1 MSRARITYW
10 VVFAATLAVYGA
22 MVGWTLPAI
31 SRDAGG
37 LVPFDMRPMG
47 YSVAEARAFLAAL
60 GAEGRALYLGPQ
72 HALDLVYPA
81 LLAVVLIGAVC
92 ALIGP
97 VSLRWGLALMALGGM
112 AADYLE
118 NARVGA
124 MLRHDGAITDAMIT
138 AASRAT
144 QVKAGLSTVVILAVC
159 AGLALA
165 AWKKWRKT

>member
-1 MSRARITYW
+1 VSRARIAYW
-10 VVFAATLAVYGA
+10 AVFAAALAVYGA

-37 LVPFDMRPMG
+37 LTPFDMRPLG

-60 GAEGRALYLGPQ
+60 GDEGRGLYLGVQ
-72 HALDLVYPA
+72 HWLDLAYPA
-81 LLAVVLIGAVC
+81 LLAVVLIGAVRT
-92 ALIGP
+92 LIGP
-97 VSLRWGLALMALGGM
+97 PWLRVGLILLTLGGM

-118 NARVGA
+118 NARVGV
-124 MLRHDGAITDAMIT
+124 MLRQDGMVPDALIE

-144 QVKAGLSTVVILAVC
+144 QVKAAATSAVMLAVC

-165 AWKKWRKT
+165 AWKTWRKT